1 VTNVPTLPT
10 IPGCGRPAVRRIEA
24 YTAAD
29 GIAHGS
35 LDASVY
41 VCADHVEPT
50 RDALAAAGFTPYLVP
65 QPGPMGDVKRCG
77 DGMDATGPTIQFLT
91 APDRP
96 SGVELAATVVADQ
109 ALTADQR
116 ISILRGEVAAILTSQ
131 GAPVGTVA
139 ELLGITV
146 AELATASVEHI
157 RYVTADPTAQ
167 PGIDLPCP
175 AWCDDHQVH
184 PAPMAMTA
192 HIRRFFEIERDG
204 VTVLDVTVMRCD
216 DHATG
221 EQDTGITL
229 DASGFNEIT
238 PDDARQIAGALVA
251 AADLVDAR

>member
-1 VTNVPTLPT
+1 MQNVPTLPA

-96 SGVELAATVVADQ
+96 GVELAAPATVDLTVDPEPCEVPWCTVAHLLNNQRGDRSHLGSGNEHRVTAAHGDHLGEHTEVWTYAQVDDDPAGGLEPATVYLAAGGVDQRGVTSTDATAALTPDQ
-109 ALTADQR
+109 AEA
-116 ISILRGEVAAILTSQ
+116 
-131 GAPVGTVA
+131 
-139 ELLGITV
+139 LGRALI
-146 AELATASVEHI
+146 ALAATA
-157 RYVTADPTAQ
+157 RRTA
-167 PGIDLPCP
+167 P
-175 AWCDDHQVH
+175 A
-184 PAPMAMTA
+184 
-192 HIRRFFEIERDG
+192 
-204 VTVLDVTVMRCD
+204 L
-216 DHATG
+216 
-221 EQDTGITL
+221 
-229 DASGFNEIT
+229 
-238 PDDARQIAGALVA
+238 AGL
-251 AADLVDAR
+251 